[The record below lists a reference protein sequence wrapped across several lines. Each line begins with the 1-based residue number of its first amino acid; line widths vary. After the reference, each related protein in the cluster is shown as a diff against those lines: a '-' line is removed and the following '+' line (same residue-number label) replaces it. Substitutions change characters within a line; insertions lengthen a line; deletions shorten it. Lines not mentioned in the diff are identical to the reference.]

1 MSEFKHPNEI
11 NRDYIRLLQA
21 MSRFVREEFS
31 VTIRM
36 TQEDAIEQLLHFSGQ
51 SRNNV
56 LQEMGQEL
64 REFAFEPETPEP
76 EQPNK
81 EHTSADAVRYYR
93 GAPIAGGGDSN
104 STEMTETEEP
114 VKEKTRPTRVYRGRV
129 ISY

>member
-1 MSEFKHPNEI
+1 MSELKHPNEI

-64 REFAFEPETPEP
+64 RKFAFEPETLET
-76 EQPNK
+76 EQSK
-81 EHTSADAVRYYR
+81 ELTTAEAVRYYR
-93 GAPIAGGGDSN
+93 GVPIARGRDN
-104 STEMTETEEP
+104 SGTETAETEEA